1 MGRTPT
7 ILIVEGHRDC
17 REVLV
22 LTLETCGFEVTA
34 ARNGGEALAALRN
47 HTPHSIVIDTALP
60 DRHPLDV
67 VRVLRAN
74 RRFDT
79 TTIVLVSTWMPP
91 ADRTQAYAAGVDAVL
106 LKPFLM
112 DDLVRKV
119 RRQRPLAPHRA

>member
-7 ILIVEGHRDC
+7 TFIVESHRDC

-22 LTLETCGFEVTA
+22 MTLETCGFDVRA
-34 ARNGGEALAALRN
+34 ARNGGEALAALRD
-47 HTPHSIVIDTALP
+47 HTPQSIVIDTALP

-79 TTIVLVSTWMPP
+79 TTIVLVGTWLPA
-91 ADRTQAYAAGVDAVL
+91 ADRAEAYAAGVDAVL
-106 LKPFLM
+106 LKPFM
-112 DDLVRKV
+112 VEDLVRKV
-119 RRQRPLAPHRA
+119 TRQRPLSPHRA